1 LLFRQG
7 KIRVIGEITLE
18 LTPTMQ
24 ERTLLVDGRR
34 VYYTARGPEDAQF
47 VYVGINGLM
56 GGGDSFWPV
65 ITGVPGDWRVVLPDL
80 PGCGGS
86 ETMLPP
92 HKHDV
97 VGYADWLG
105 RFLREAGLAG
115 KKIVLASVATGA
127 PVSIHYAWE
136 NRDQVAG
143 QVLHL
148 PFLGKLAISAKWAR
162 PIVAYS
168 LLVAPLRGLV
178 DTLRGSDALMHRIIL
193 HEPPDALPEL
203 AERDISHKQHADLT
217 AAGELL
223 HDLMLTDARAEL
235 RHVRQ
240 PILILASEHDFSA
253 PVPVLEEIVSG
264 RPERKLYVYHGG
276 QHSWNEPFIREMNEE
291 ISEFAKNMVDR
302 S

>member
-1 LLFRQG
+1 
-7 KIRVIGEITLE
+7 
-18 LTPTMQ
+18 
-24 ERTLLVDGRR
+24 
-34 VYYTARGPEDAQF
+34 
-47 VYVGINGLM
+47 
-56 GGGDSFWPV
+56 
-65 ITGVPGDWRVVLPDL
+65 
-80 PGCGGS
+80 
-86 ETMLPP
+86 
-92 HKHDV
+92 
-97 VGYADWLG
+97 
-105 RFLREAGLAG
+105 
-115 KKIVLASVATGA
+115 
-127 PVSIHYAWE
+127 YAWE

-223 HDLMLTDARAEL
+223 HHLMLTDARAEL
-235 RHVRQ
+235 RHLHQ

-253 PVPVLEEIVSG
+253 PLPVLEEIA
-264 RPERKLYVYHGG
+264 RDR
-276 QHSWNEPFIREMNEE
+276 
-291 ISEFAKNMVDR
+291 VDR
-302 S
+302 YLFVY